1 MRGRIHFRM
10 QLHAL
15 GDRVVHASPHDS
27 AMVHVLHV
35 MRRRRRFFLFTLFT
49 LSLEGS
55 ARCAC
60 CQQTH
65 TPNSRYPHGRTPRR
79 VSSRSA
85 VPPPSYPCSM
95 PCVSGPLRTSHRC
108 IIANTQTIA
117 AVIVNGGYYRP
128 PDLHKKLNRVETA
141 AQNEGMCLGVRAP
154 L

>member
-1 MRGRIHFRM
+1 MRGRIHFRI

-15 GDRVVHASPHDS
+15 RDRVVHASLHES

-108 IIANTQTIA
+108 IIANTQTID
-117 AVIVNGGYYRP
+117 AVIVNGGDYRRA
-128 PDLHKKLNRVETA
+128 DLDKMLHRVEA
-141 AQNEGMCLGVRAP
+141 AAHHEALG
-154 L
+154 